1 MRKLC
6 LLLCVLAAPTL
17 AAKLPYE
24 HFGHL
29 PIVEQPS
36 VSPNGE
42 LVAVVVNSDRGPT
55 VNIAPFGSRDL
66 TPIIQLKS
74 GEDRI
79 DWIEWANDDR
89 LLVSASQSSLI
100 SGDRI
105 RISRLFSI
113 GADGQGLREIK
124 RKTVT
129 PPKWFEVFYDTT
141 RIVSWLRDDP
151 EHVLIELYDTLDGA
165 IAVFKVNI
173 YTNDFDKLFVN
184 TYDVNSWFANGEGE
198 VVFGTSRDEEIL
210 TFWYREGNDADWRE
224 LHSREIFESETFD
237 PILVKGNKAYVFS
250 DHEIA
255 RQGIW
260 LYDIESG
267 EFEELIYA
275 AENHDVQ
282 TAILSVDRDEVV
294 GATYYD
300 HYRVKTYFDAE
311 YEATSSIVDKSFSD
325 YQTFIA
331 SRSKDRKRMIVQALR
346 DDSPPKYFWLD
357 LAKGA
362 GGFWF
367 SQYPYLEKQQ
377 LAKVQ
382 PFEYEARD
390 GMPLN
395 GYLTMPVD
403 AKKKPPLVVFPHG
416 GPAARDYQYFDE
428 FVQFFANRGYAVLQM
443 NFRGSEGFNNLYETA
458 GYREWGQAMQTDI
471 YDAVEW
477 LEEQGTVNT
486 DKACMVGASYGGYAA
501 LVAAFQQPERF
512 KCIVSISGIADLT
525 EHAVTTAR
533 SGWYEPFVIKTI
545 GDPGDGED
553 RKMLDE
559 ASATN
564 KLALIKRPILM
575 IHGTHD
581 TQVRVSQA
589 RDFYKKAKRAGVKVK
604 YIELEYGTHYF
615 DENQNRLQV
624 FKALDDFLGKHL

>member
-6 LLLCVLAAPTL
+6 LLLCLLTAPALAE
-17 AAKLPYE
+17 KLPYE

-42 LVAVVVNSDRGPT
+42 LVALVVNSDRGPT
-55 VNIAPFGSRDL
+55 VNIAPFSSREL

-151 EHVLIELYDTLDGA
+151 EHVLIELYDTLDEA

-173 YTNDFDKLFVN
+173 YTNKFEKLFVN
-184 TYDVNSWFANGEGE
+184 TYDVNSWYANGEGE
-198 VVFGTSRDEEIL
+198 VVLGTSRDENIR
-210 TFWYREGNDADWRE
+210 TTWYREDSDADWRE
-224 LHSREIFESETFD
+224 LDSREIFESETFS
-237 PILVKGNKAYVFS
+237 PILIKGDRAYVFS
-250 DHEIA
+250 DHEIG

-260 LYDIESG
+260 LYDIVSG

-275 AENHDVQ
+275 ADGHDVE
-282 TAILSVDRDEVV
+282 TAILSVDRDELV

-300 HYRVKTYFDAE
+300 HYRVKTYFDEA
-311 YEATSSIVDKSFSD
+311 YEATSKIVDKSFSD

-331 SRSKDRKRMIVQALR
+331 SRSKDRKRMIVQVLR
-346 DDSPPKYFWLD
+346 DNSPPKYFWLD
-357 LAKGA
+357 LGEGA

-367 SQYPYLEKQQ
+367 SQYPYLEEQQ
-377 LAKVQ
+377 LADVQ

-395 GYLTMPVD
+395 GYLTLPVD
-403 AKKKPPLVVFPHG
+403 AKKKPPLIVFPHG
-416 GPAARDYQYFDE
+416 GPSARDYQYFDE

-443 NFRGSEGFNNLYETA
+443 NFRGSDGFSNNYKVA
-458 GYREWGQAMQTDI
+458 GYREWGKAMQTDI

-477 LEEQGTVNT
+477 LEGQGTVDT
-486 DKACMVGASYGGYAA
+486 QKACIVGASYGGYAA

-512 KCIVSISGIADLT
+512 KCVVSISGISDLT
-525 EHAVTTAR
+525 EHAVDTAR
-533 SGWYEPFVIKTI
+533 GGWYEPFVIKTI
-545 GDPGDGED
+545 GDPGDADD
-553 RKMLDE
+553 RKMLDD
-559 ASATN
+559 ASASN
-564 KLALIKRPILM
+564 NIAMIKRPILL

-581 TQVRVSQA
+581 TQVRVQQA

-604 YIELEYGTHYF
+604 YIELEHGTHYF
-615 DENQNRLQV
+615 DENQNRLEV
-624 FKALDDFLGKHL
+624 FKALDGFLGKHL

>member
-6 LLLCVLAAPTL
+6 LLLCVLAAPAL

-55 VNIAPFGSRDL
+55 VSIAPFGSRDL

-533 SGWYEPFVIKTI
+533 SGWYEPFVVKTI

-564 KLALIKRPILM
+564 KLALIKRPILL

-604 YIELEYGTHYF
+604 YIELQYGTHYF

-624 FKALDDFLGKHL
+624 F

>member
-6 LLLCVLAAPTL
+6 LLLCILTAPALAAE
-17 AAKLPYE
+17 LPYE

-29 PIVEQPS
+29 PVVEQPK

-42 LVAVVVNSDRGPT
+42 LIAVVVNSDQGPT

-66 TPIIQLKS
+66 TPIVQLKS

-79 DWIEWANDDR
+79 ESIGWANDER

-151 EHVLIELYDTLDGA
+151 EHVLIELYDTLDEA
-165 IAVFKVNI
+165 KAVFKVNI
-173 YTNDFDKLFVN
+173 YTNKFKKLFVN
-184 TYDVNSWFANGEGE
+184 TYDVNSWFANRNGD
-198 VVFGTSRDEEIL
+198 VVFGFGVNDNIRTI
-210 TFWYREGNDADWRE
+210 WYREDNDSEWRK
-224 LHSREIFESETFD
+224 LHSHEMGESESFD
-237 PILVKGNKAYVFS
+237 PILIADDKAYVIS
-250 DHEIA
+250 DYNVG
-255 RQGIW
+255 RQALW
-260 LYDIESG
+260 LYDIASG
-267 EFEELIYA
+267 DFEELIYA
-275 AENHDVQ
+275 AEDYDIDGALVSFDDGAVIGAFYTDHFRKDV
-282 TAILSVDRDEVV
+282 
-294 GATYYD
+294 
-300 HYRVKTYFDAE
+300 YFDEA
-311 YEATSSIVDKSFSD
+311 YESTSKIVDSSFSN
-325 YQTFIA
+325 YETFIV
-331 SRSKDRKRMIVQALR
+331 SRSMDRKRMIVSALR

-357 LAKGA
+357 LGKGA
-362 GGFWF
+362 GGIWF

-390 GMPLN
+390 GMQLN

-416 GPAARDYQYFDE
+416 GPFARDYQYFDA

-443 NFRGSEGFNNLYETA
+443 NFRGSEGFNNNYEIA
-458 GYREWGQAMQTDI
+458 GYREWGQDMQTDI

-477 LEEQGTVNT
+477 LEEQGTVDT
-486 DKACMVGASYGGYAA
+486 KKACIVGASYGGYAA

-512 KCIVSISGIADLT
+512 RCIVSIAGIGDLT
-525 EHAVTTAR
+525 EHAVMTSR
-533 SGWYEPFVIKTI
+533 GGWAEEYVNRTI
-545 GDPGDGED
+545 GDPGDGND
-553 RKMLDE
+553 RRVLDDVSAINKTAML
-559 ASATN
+559 
-564 KLALIKRPILM
+564 KRPILL
-575 IHGTHD
+575 IHGTYD
-581 TQVRVSQA
+581 TQVRVSQS
-589 RDFYKKAKRAGVKVK
+589 RDFYKKAKKAGAKVK
-604 YIELEYGTHYF
+604 YIELERGTHYF
-615 DENQNRLQV
+615 DENQNRLAV

>member
-615 DENQNRLQV
+615 DENQNRLEV

>member
-55 VNIAPFGSRDL
+55 VSIAPFGSRDL

-533 SGWYEPFVIKTI
+533 SGWYEPFVVKTI

-564 KLALIKRPILM
+564 KLALIKRPILL

-604 YIELEYGTHYF
+604 YIELQYGTHYF

>member
-553 RKMLDE
+553 RKVLDE

>member
-553 RKMLDE
+553 RKALDE